1 MFRGNWRIV
10 LIIVAIVSAAYYL
23 YPTYRWYQLS
33 PQDQELA
40 RLVSLPRES
49 LTEEQIQTVDGLSD
63 SEREQYAKLYE
74 QKKKA
79 LTLGLDLQGGMHL
92 VLEVDRT
99 GLSADEAEDATDR
112 ALEIIRN
119 RIDQF
124 GVAEPVVQ
132 RQGDNRIVVQLPG
145 LKDEARARNLIG
157 RTALL
162 EFILLKKGETVQAL
176 LEEIDTALSEK
187 LSEEKELTSETEGE
201 EGTEEGEPS
210 PEEEVAQAETD
221 TGEVEEEFDLS
232 ELFEETEAETGVAE
246 GEEDVLIEKPFTSFL
261 VNIGGDIGVATT
273 NRLKVERLLADS
285 VTQTVIP
292 PDAQFLWSNETFT
305 AQDRDYHKLYVLNK
319 EAGLTGKYIA
329 DARPTLGSGMDPDVA
344 NKPIVQFSTTHE
356 GAKIFSRL
364 TGANIKERLAIVLD
378 KKVFSAPV
386 IESKLSKDSI
396 IKGDFSM
403 EQARDLAIVLRAGAL
418 PAPIEYIEERTV
430 GPSLGR
436 DSIRLAK
443 ISAAIGT
450 ALIIIFMIVYY
461 GMSGAIADFALGL
474 NLFFILSVLAGFH
487 ATLTLPGIAGIILTI
502 GMAVDAN
509 VLIYER
515 IREELRTGKTVRSA
529 IDSGYARAFR
539 TILDANVT
547 TVMTALVLYWKGTGP
562 IKGFALTLIIG
573 LLANMFTAILV
584 TRVIFDFVTTRWEI
598 KKLSI

>member
-1 MFRGNWRIV
+1 MLRGKWRV
-10 LIIVAIVSAAYYL
+10 IIILLAVAAALYYL
-23 YPTYRWYQLS
+23 YPTYRWYGLS
-33 PQDQELA
+33 SEHQELS

-49 LTEEQIQTVDGLSD
+49 LTEEQLVTVDGLSEPD
-63 SEREQYAKLYE
+63 RERYSKLYE
-74 QKKKA
+74 YKKRA

-99 GLSADEAEDATDR
+99 GLSSDEAEDATDR

-119 RIDQF
+119 RVDQF
-124 GVAEPVVQ
+124 GVAEPVIQ
-132 RQGDNRIVVQLPG
+132 KQGDHRIVVQLPG
-145 LKDEARARNLIG
+145 LKDEARAKGLIG

-162 EFILLKKGETVQAL
+162 EFKLLKKGELVQTL
-176 LEEIDTALSEK
+176 LEEIDTALSK
-187 LSEEKELTSETEGE
+187 TLTEGREDEGAE
-201 EGTEEGEPS
+201 EQGKPS
-210 PEEEVAQAETD
+210 TEEEVVQAEAD
-221 TGEVEEEFDLS
+221 TAEKEEDYLS
-232 ELFEETEAETGVAE
+232 ELFDETEAESGAVE
-246 GEEDVLIEKPFTSFL
+246 GEEEIFEEDPFTAFL
-261 VNIGGDIGVATT
+261 VNLGGDIGVAAT

-285 VTQTVIP
+285 VAQNVIP
-292 PDAQFLWSNETFT
+292 PDAEFLWSNETIT
-305 AQDRDYHKLYVLNK
+305 VQGRDYYRLYVVNK

-329 DARPTLGSGMDPDVA
+329 DARPTLGSGMDPEVA

-378 KKVFSAPV
+378 SKVFSAPV

-396 IKGDFSM
+396 IKGSFTM

-418 PAPIEYIEERTV
+418 PAPIDVIEERTV

-443 ISAAIGT
+443 VSAIIGT
-450 ALIIIFMIVYY
+450 ALVVIFMVIYY
-461 GMSGAIADFALGL
+461 GMAGAIADFALGL
-474 NLFFILSVLAGFH
+474 NLFFILGVLAGFH
-487 ATLTLPGIAGIILTI
+487 ATLTLPGIAGIILTV

-547 TVMTALVLYWKGTGP
+547 TIITALVLYKFGTGP
-562 IKGFALTLIIG
+562 IKGFALTLTIG
-573 LLANMFTAILV
+573 LLANMFTAILL
-584 TRVIFDFVTTRWEI
+584 TRVIFDFITTRWEVR
-598 KKLSI
+598 KLSI